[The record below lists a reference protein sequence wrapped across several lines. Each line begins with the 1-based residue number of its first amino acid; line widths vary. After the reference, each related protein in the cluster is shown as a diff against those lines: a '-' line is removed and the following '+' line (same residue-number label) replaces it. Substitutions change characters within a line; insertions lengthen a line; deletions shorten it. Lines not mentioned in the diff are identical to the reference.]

1 MLKRVTREKGDTI
14 VEVLFAISIFSMI
27 VVMALSLMNQGTAT
41 ARRTF
46 EIAQVREQ
54 IDSQAEA
61 LRFLHESYITDYR
74 PGITYNTGDSATT
87 PAEEY
92 YKIIQKV
99 SSAGLTAASPAG
111 DLTTCPSPA
120 PSGSFAINSRM
131 ARVMTT
137 TSSLTTAGSSY
148 AQVTYPAGANSPATF
163 RGVWIE
169 GIRSGGGAGTVGFID
184 FHIRACWRA
193 VGVSVPLNLA
203 TIVRLY
209 EPRS

>member
-1 MLKRVTREKGDTI
+1 MLKRSTAQNGDTI
-14 VEVLFAISIFSMI
+14 VEVLFAVALFSLI

-54 IDSQAEA
+54 IDGQAEA
-61 LRFLHESYITDYR
+61 LRFLHESYVNQYR
-74 PGITYNTGDSATT
+74 PGITYDTSDAATS

-99 SSAGLTAASPAG
+99 ISGGRTQASSFTNLTACPATPVA
-111 DLTTCPSPA
+111 D
-120 PSGSFAINSRM
+120 SFGLNTRM

-137 TSSLTTAGSSY
+137 TASLGRATSGY

-163 RGVWIE
+163 RGIWIE
-169 GIRSGGGAGTVGFID
+169 GIRSSGGGTAGFID
-184 FHIRACWRA
+184 FHIRGCWDSP
-193 VGVSVPLNLA
+193 GLSVPMNVS

-209 EPRS
+209 EPRG